1 MSIAAN
7 YFKEGILLISMNNSE
22 YTIDLLDLCR
32 VIVKKWASILA
43 IAFVAAIIGFA
54 VTSKTYES
62 TSLIV
67 VNGRGTTSQTVTS
80 LQGNGT
86 FFGSDTKVE
95 QNNYSDDESA
105 SLSMGPKLVTLCEV
119 ILTSDDVLQQIIDE
133 LNLGV
138 TCDQLANAIDIT
150 AASDTKIMQIT
161 VTDTDPATAQAICQ
175 RLTDITSD
183 SMAKVTDIVTS
194 TEVLSAA
201 RMPEKA
207 TSGSRARNALLGALL
222 GVVLCAGVIVLR
234 YLLVPCVRTEEDV
247 TGTLGLKLL
256 STIPT
261 ASVREAAQHV

>member
-1 MSIAAN
+1 MS
-7 YFKEGILLISMNNSE
+7 NSE
-22 YTIDLLDLCR
+22 YTIDLLDLSKA
-32 VIVKKWASILA
+32 ILQKWKPILA

-105 SLSMGPKLVTLCEV
+105 SLSMGPQLVTLCKV

-133 LNLGV
+133 LNLDV
-138 TCDQLANAIDIT
+138 TCDQLAKAIDIT

-161 VTDTDPATAQAICQ
+161 VTNADPATAQAICQ

-183 SMAKVTDIVTS
+183 SMAKVTDMITS

-201 RMPEKA
+201 RLPEKA
-207 TSGSRARNALLGALL
+207 VSGSRAKNALLGA
-222 GVVLCAGVIVLR
+222 VLSAGVIVLR

-261 ASVREAAQHV
+261 ASVKEAAQHV

>member
-1 MSIAAN
+1 
-7 YFKEGILLISMNNSE
+7 MNNSE

-32 VIVKKWASILA
+32 AIIKKWAVILA

-95 QNNYSDDESA
+95 QNKYSDDGSA
-105 SLSMGPKLVTLCEV
+105 SLSMGPELITLCEV

-161 VTDTDPATAQAICQ
+161 VTNADPATAQAICQ

-183 SMAKVTDIVTS
+183 SMAKVTDMVTS

-201 RMPEKA
+201 RLPEKA
-207 TSGSRARNALLGALL
+207 ASGNRAKNALLGALL
-222 GVVLCAGVIVLR
+222 GAVLCAGVIVLR

-261 ASVREAAQHV
+261 ASVKEAAQHV

>member
-1 MSIAAN
+1 
-7 YFKEGILLISMNNSE
+7 MNNSE

-32 VIVKKWASILA
+32 VIVKKWAVILV

-54 VTSKTYES
+54 VTSKTTYES

-80 LQGNGT
+80 LQ
-86 FFGSDTKVE
+86 VE
-95 QNNYSDDESA
+95 QNNYSDDGSA
-105 SLSMGPKLVTLCEV
+105 SLSMGPELITLCEV

-161 VTDTDPATAQAICQ
+161 VTDADPATAQAICQ

-183 SMAKVTDIVTS
+183 SMAKITDMVTS

-201 RMPEKA
+201 RPPEKA
-207 TSGSRARNALLGALL
+207 VSGSRAKNALLGALL

-247 TGTLGLKLL
+247 TSTLGLKLL

-261 ASVREAAQHV
+261 ASVKEAAQHV

>member
-1 MSIAAN
+1 
-7 YFKEGILLISMNNSE
+7 MNNSE

-32 VIVKKWASILA
+32 AIIKKWAVILA

-80 LQGNGT
+80 LQGNGA
-86 FFGSDTKVE
+86 FFGTDTSVE
-95 QNNYSDDESA
+95 QNYYSDDESA
-105 SLSMGPKLVTLCEV
+105 SLSMGPQLVTLCKV

-161 VTDTDPATAQAICQ
+161 VTNADPATAQAICQ

-183 SMAKVTDIVTS
+183 SMAKVTDMVTS

-207 TSGSRARNALLGALL
+207 TSGSRAKNALLGAVL
-222 GVVLCAGVIVLR
+222 GAVLCAGVIVLR

-247 TGTLGLKLL
+247 TSTLGLKLL

-261 ASVREAAQHV
+261 ASVKEAAQHV

>member
-1 MSIAAN
+1 
-7 YFKEGILLISMNNSE
+7 MNNSE

-32 VIVKKWASILA
+32 AIIKKWAVILA

-80 LQGNGT
+80 LQGNST

-105 SLSMGPKLVTLCEV
+105 SLSMGPQLVTLCKV

-161 VTDTDPATAQAICQ
+161 VTDADPATAQAICQ

-183 SMAKVTDIVTS
+183 SMAKVTDMITS

-207 TSGSRARNALLGALL
+207 VSGSRAKNALLGALL
-222 GVVLCAGVIVLR
+222 GAVLCAGIIVLR

-261 ASVREAAQHV
+261 ASVKEAAQHV

>member
-1 MSIAAN
+1 
-7 YFKEGILLISMNNSE
+7 MNNSE

-32 VIVKKWASILA
+32 AIIKKWAVILA

-105 SLSMGPKLVTLCEV
+105 SLSMGPQLVTLCKV

-161 VTDTDPATAQAICQ
+161 VTDADPATAQAICQ

-183 SMAKVTDIVTS
+183 SMAKVTDMVTS

-201 RMPEKA
+201 RPPEKA
-207 TSGSRARNALLGALL
+207 VSGSRAKNALLGALL
-222 GVVLCAGVIVLR
+222 GAVLCAGVIVLR

-247 TGTLGLKLL
+247 TSTLGLKLL

-261 ASVREAAQHV
+261 ASVKEAAQHV

>member
-1 MSIAAN
+1 
-7 YFKEGILLISMNNSE
+7 MNNSE
-22 YTIDLLDLCR
+22 YTIDLLDLSKA
-32 VIVKKWASILA
+32 ILQKWKPILA

-86 FFGSDTKVE
+86 FFGTDTSVE
-95 QNNYSDDESA
+95 QNYYSDDESA
-105 SLSMGPKLVTLCEV
+105 SLSMGPQLVSLCKV
-119 ILTSDDVLQQIIDE
+119 ILTSEDVLQPIIDDF
-133 LNLGV
+133 NLDV
-138 TCDQLANAIDIT
+138 TCSKLSDAIEIT
-150 AASDTKIMQIT
+150 PAENTKVMQIT
-161 VTDTDPATAQAICQ
+161 VTNAKPATAQAICQ

-183 SMAKVTDIVTS
+183 SMAKVTDMVTS

-201 RMPEKA
+201 RLPEKA
-207 TSGSRARNALLGALL
+207 ASGSRAKNALLGALL
-222 GVVLCAGVIVLR
+222 GAVLCAGAIVLR

-261 ASVREAAQHV
+261 ASAKEAAQHV

>member
-1 MSIAAN
+1 
-7 YFKEGILLISMNNSE
+7 MNNSE

-32 VIVKKWASILA
+32 AIIKKWAAILA

-86 FFGSDTKVE
+86 FFGTDTSVE
-95 QNNYSDDESA
+95 QNYYSDDESA
-105 SLSMGPKLVTLCEV
+105 SLSMGPQLVSLCKV
-119 ILTSDDVLQQIIDE
+119 ILTSEDVLQPIIDD
-133 LNLGV
+133 LDLDV
-138 TCDQLANAIDIT
+138 TCSNLSEAIEIT
-150 AASDTKIMQIT
+150 PAENTKVMQIT
-161 VTDTDPATAQAICQ
+161 VTDADPATAQAICQ

-183 SMAKVTDIVTS
+183 SMAKVTDMVTS

-201 RMPEKA
+201 RLPEKA
-207 TSGSRARNALLGALL
+207 ASGSRAKNALLGAVL
-222 GVVLCAGVIVLR
+222 GAVLCAGVIVLR

-261 ASVREAAQHV
+261 ASAKEAAQHV

>member
-1 MSIAAN
+1 
-7 YFKEGILLISMNNSE
+7 MNNSE

-32 VIVKKWASILA
+32 AIIKKWAVILA

-161 VTDTDPATAQAICQ
+161 VTNADPATAQAICQ

-183 SMAKVTDIVTS
+183 SMAKVTDMITS

-201 RMPEKA
+201 RLPEKA
-207 TSGSRARNALLGALL
+207 ASGSRAKNALLGALL

-247 TGTLGLKLL
+247 TSTLGLKLL

-261 ASVREAAQHV
+261 ASVKEAAQHV

>member
-1 MSIAAN
+1 
-7 YFKEGILLISMNNSE
+7 MNNSE

-32 VIVKKWASILA
+32 AIIKKWAAILA
-43 IAFVAAIIGFA
+43 IAFVAAIVGFA

-86 FFGSDTKVE
+86 FFGTDTSVE
-95 QNNYSDDESA
+95 QNYYSDDESA
-105 SLSMGPKLVTLCEV
+105 SLSMGPQLVSLCKV
-119 ILTSDDVLQQIIDE
+119 ILTSEDVLQPIIDD
-133 LNLGV
+133 LDLDV
-138 TCDQLANAIDIT
+138 TCSNLSDAIEISS
-150 AASDTKIMQIT
+150 AENTKVMQIT
-161 VTDTDPATAQAICQ
+161 VTDADPATAQAICQ

-183 SMAKVTDIVTS
+183 SMAKVTDMVTS

-201 RMPEKA
+201 RLPEKA
-207 TSGSRARNALLGALL
+207 ASGSRAKNALLGAVL
-222 GVVLCAGVIVLR
+222 GAVLCAGVIVLR

-256 STIPT
+256 SAIPT
-261 ASVREAAQHV
+261 ASVKEAAQHV

>member
-1 MSIAAN
+1 
-7 YFKEGILLISMNNSE
+7 MNNSE
-22 YTIDLLDLCR
+22 YTIDLLDLSKA
-32 VIVKKWASILA
+32 ILQKWKPILA

-86 FFGSDTKVE
+86 FFGTDTSVE
-95 QNNYSDDESA
+95 QNYYSDDESA
-105 SLSMGPKLVTLCEV
+105 SLSMGPSLVALCKV
-119 ILTSDDVLQQIIDE
+119 ILTSEDVLRPIIDE
-133 LNLGV
+133 LNLDV
-138 TCDQLANAIDIT
+138 TCDQLAKAIDIT

-161 VTDTDPATAQAICQ
+161 VTDADPATAQAICQ
-175 RLTDITSD
+175 RLTDMTSD
-183 SMAKVTDIVTS
+183 SMAKVTDMVTS

-201 RMPEKA
+201 HLPEKA
-207 TSGSRARNALLGALL
+207 VSGSRAKNALLGALL
-222 GVVLCAGVIVLR
+222 GAVLCAGVIVLR

-261 ASVREAAQHV
+261 ASVKEAAQHV

>member
-1 MSIAAN
+1 
-7 YFKEGILLISMNNSE
+7 MNNSE

-32 VIVKKWASILA
+32 AIIKKWAVILA

-105 SLSMGPKLVTLCEV
+105 SLSMGPQLVTLCKV

-161 VTDTDPATAQAICQ
+161 VTDADPATAQAICQ

-183 SMAKVTDIVTS
+183 SMAKVTDMITS

-207 TSGSRARNALLGALL
+207 VSGSRAKNALLGALL
-222 GVVLCAGVIVLR
+222 GAVLCAGIIVLR

-261 ASVREAAQHV
+261 ASVKEAAQHV

>member
-1 MSIAAN
+1 
-7 YFKEGILLISMNNSE
+7 MNNSE

-32 VIVKKWASILA
+32 AIIKKWAVILA

-86 FFGSDTKVE
+86 FFGTDTSVK
-95 QNNYSDDESA
+95 QNYYSDDGSA
-105 SLSMGPKLVTLCEV
+105 SLSMGPSLVALCKV
-119 ILTSDDVLQQIIDE
+119 ILTSEDVLRPIIDE
-133 LNLGV
+133 LNLDV

-161 VTDTDPATAQAICQ
+161 VTDADPATAQAICQ
-175 RLTDITSD
+175 RLTDMTSD
-183 SMAKVTDIVTS
+183 SMAKVTDMITS

-201 RMPEKA
+201 RLPEKA
-207 TSGSRARNALLGALL
+207 TSGSRAKNALLGALL
-222 GVVLCAGVIVLR
+222 GAVLCAGVIVLR

-261 ASVREAAQHV
+261 ASVKEAAQHV

>member
-1 MSIAAN
+1 
-7 YFKEGILLISMNNSE
+7 MNNSE

-32 VIVKKWASILA
+32 VIVKKWAAILA

-54 VTSKTYES
+54 ATSKTYES

-86 FFGSDTKVE
+86 FFGTDTSVE
-95 QNNYSDDESA
+95 QNYYSDDESA
-105 SLSMGPKLVTLCEV
+105 SLSMGPQLVSLCKV
-119 ILTSDDVLQQIIDE
+119 ILTSEDVLQPIIDD
-133 LNLGV
+133 LNL
-138 TCDQLANAIDIT
+138 DIT
-150 AASDTKIMQIT
+150 CSKLSDAIEISSAENTKVMQIT
-161 VTDTDPATAQAICQ
+161 VTDADPATAQAICQ

-183 SMAKVTDIVTS
+183 SMAKVTDMVTS

-201 RMPEKA
+201 RLPEKA
-207 TSGSRARNALLGALL
+207 ASGSRAKNALLGAVL
-222 GVVLCAGVIVLR
+222 GAVLCAGVIVLR

-256 STIPT
+256 SAIPT
-261 ASVREAAQHV
+261 ASAKEAAQHV

>member
-1 MSIAAN
+1 
-7 YFKEGILLISMNNSE
+7 MNNSE
-22 YTIDLLDLCR
+22 YTIDLLDLSKA
-32 VIVKKWASILA
+32 ILQKWKPILA

-86 FFGSDTKVE
+86 FFGTDTSVE
-95 QNNYSDDESA
+95 QNYYSDDESA
-105 SLSMGPKLVTLCEV
+105 SLSMGPSLVALCKV
-119 ILTSDDVLQQIIDE
+119 ILTSEDVLRPIIDE
-133 LNLGV
+133 LNLDV
-138 TCDQLANAIDIT
+138 TCDQLAKAIDIT

-183 SMAKVTDIVTS
+183 SMAKVTDMVTS

-207 TSGSRARNALLGALL
+207 VSGSRAKNALLGALL
-222 GVVLCAGVIVLR
+222 GAVLCAGVIVLR

-261 ASVREAAQHV
+261 ASAKEAAQHV

>member
-1 MSIAAN
+1 
-7 YFKEGILLISMNNSE
+7 MNNSE

-32 VIVKKWASILA
+32 VIVKKWAAILA

-54 VTSKTYES
+54 VTSKTTYES

-95 QNNYSDDESA
+95 QNIYSDDGSA
-105 SLSMGPKLVTLCEV
+105 SLSMGPELITLCEV

-161 VTDTDPATAQAICQ
+161 VTDADPATAQAICQ

-183 SMAKVTDIVTS
+183 SMAKITDMVTS

-201 RMPEKA
+201 RLPEKA
-207 TSGSRARNALLGALL
+207 VSGSRAKNALLGALL
-222 GVVLCAGVIVLR
+222 GAVLCAGVIVLR

>member
-1 MSIAAN
+1 
-7 YFKEGILLISMNNSE
+7 MNNSE

-32 VIVKKWASILA
+32 AIIKKWAVILA

-105 SLSMGPKLVTLCEV
+105 SLSMGPQLVTLCKV

-161 VTDTDPATAQAICQ
+161 VTNADPANAQAICQ

-183 SMAKVTDIVTS
+183 SMAKVTDMVTS

-201 RMPEKA
+201 RLPEKA
-207 TSGSRARNALLGALL
+207 ASGSRAKNALLGALL
-222 GVVLCAGVIVLR
+222 GAVLCAGVIVLR

-261 ASVREAAQHV
+261 ASAKEAAQHV

>member
-1 MSIAAN
+1 
-7 YFKEGILLISMNNSE
+7 MNNSE

-32 VIVKKWASILA
+32 AIIKKWAVILA

-105 SLSMGPKLVTLCEV
+105 SLSMGPQLVTLCKV

-161 VTDTDPATAQAICQ
+161 VTNADPATAQAICQ

-183 SMAKVTDIVTS
+183 SMAKVTDMVTS

-201 RMPEKA
+201 RLPEKA
-207 TSGSRARNALLGALL
+207 ASGSRAKNALLGALL
-222 GVVLCAGVIVLR
+222 GAVLCAGVIVLR

-261 ASVREAAQHV
+261 ASAKEAAQHV

>member
-1 MSIAAN
+1 
-7 YFKEGILLISMNNSE
+7 MNNSE

-32 VIVKKWASILA
+32 AIIKKWAVILA

-105 SLSMGPKLVTLCEV
+105 SLSMGPQLVTLCKV

-161 VTDTDPATAQAICQ
+161 VTDADPATAQAICQ
-175 RLTDITSD
+175 RLTDMTSD
-183 SMAKVTDIVTS
+183 SMAKVTDMITS

-207 TSGSRARNALLGALL
+207 VSGSRAKNALLGALL
-222 GVVLCAGVIVLR
+222 GAVLCAGVIVLR

-261 ASVREAAQHV
+261 ASAKEAAQHV